1 MITRIFL
8 LPLILCLLWGLYL
21 NHRGWKLKQGKQGFI
36 LILGVGGVIGAY
48 LTLMLWLTTP

>member
-21 NHRGWKLKQGKQGFI
+21 KHRGWKLKQGKQGFV